1 MLITVKFYFDTAR
14 EGSNVNQINSRKF
27 IFGILLIVLLLIVSA
42 CTQNSASPSATSGP
56 SAQAN
61 NGTPSAGPPSS
72 TDSGF
77 LGVVDKQPV
86 PSLKG
91 KRIGVAVI
99 GTDHNW
105 DRQAYQGQID
115 RIKELGGTPIAV
127 DGERNDQKHISDI
140 ENLITQKPDAII
152 KQLGDTKVSA
162 PVLKKVHD
170 ANIPLFTVDH
180 PSEYSITNHMSDNYL
195 IGEALARR
203 MFEDIGGEGKI
214 AVFNGFY
221 GVRVVAIRYDMM
233 KYVAK
238 DYPKIEFI
246 EPELQDVI
254 PGTIEDARK
263 KVQDLLVK
271 YPKKGQLSAIWAGW
285 DIPSIG
291 AAQAVD
297 AAGRKDIKVY
307 GVDGD
312 PAAIDMIADPGSSF
326 AADMAQQPYLIGQA
340 AVDTVARY
348 LAGQQVPK
356 SVYVDPILVTKENA
370 EEAKQILFKK

>member
-1 MLITVKFYFDTAR
+1 MTQFKRLKALFVISIIV
-14 EGSNVNQINSRKF
+14 VMVF
-27 IFGILLIVLLLIVSA
+27 ISA
-42 CTQNSASPSATSGP
+42 CTSNEPTTSTGSPAASGSTVKETSIK
-56 SAQAN
+56 SD
-61 NGTPSAGPPSS
+61 SR
-72 TDSGF
+72 DSGIK
-77 LGVVDKQPV
+77 GVNDGLPV
-86 PSLKG
+86 PSLAG
-91 KRIGVAVI
+91 KKVGVAAV

-127 DGERNDQKHISDI
+127 DGERNDQKAIADI

-152 KQLGDTKVSA
+152 KQLGDTKVFA
-162 PVLKKVHD
+162 PILKKVKD
-170 ANIPLFTVDH
+170 ANIPLFTVDF
-180 PSEYSITNHMSDNYL
+180 PSEYSITNHLSDNYL
-195 IGEALARR
+195 IGEVLARTI
-203 MFEDIGGEGKI
+203 FENMGGEGKI

-221 GVRVVAIRYDMM
+221 GVRVVGIRYDML

-263 KVQDLLVK
+263 KIQDLLVK
-271 YPKKGQLSAIWAGW
+271 YPAKSGLKAIWAGW

-291 AAQAVD
+291 ASQAID
-297 AAGRKDIKVY
+297 AAGREDIKVY

-312 PAAIDMIADPGSSF
+312 PAAIDLIADQKTSF
-326 AADMAQQPYLIGQA
+326 AADMAQTPYKIGQA
-340 AVDTVARY
+340 AADSVARY

-356 SVYVDPILVTKENA
+356 AVYVEPLLVTKQNA
-370 EEAKQILFKK
+370 EEAKKILFK

>member
-27 IFGILLIVLLLIVSA
+27 IFGILSIVLLLIVSA

-238 DYPKIEFI
+238 TIRKSS
-246 EPELQDVI
+246 LSNRNCKTSS
-254 PGTIEDARK
+254 PGRSRTPAKKCRTCSSNIRK
-263 KVQDLLVK
+263 KANFRPFGRDGTFPASGPLKPSTQPAARISKFTALTGTR
-271 YPKKGQLSAIWAGW
+271 P
-285 DIPSIG
+285 PSI
-291 AAQAVD
+291 
-297 AAGRKDIKVY
+297 
-307 GVDGD
+307 
-312 PAAIDMIADPGSSF
+312 
-326 AADMAQQPYLIGQA
+326 
-340 AVDTVARY
+340 
-348 LAGQQVPK
+348 
-356 SVYVDPILVTKENA
+356 
-370 EEAKQILFKK
+370 